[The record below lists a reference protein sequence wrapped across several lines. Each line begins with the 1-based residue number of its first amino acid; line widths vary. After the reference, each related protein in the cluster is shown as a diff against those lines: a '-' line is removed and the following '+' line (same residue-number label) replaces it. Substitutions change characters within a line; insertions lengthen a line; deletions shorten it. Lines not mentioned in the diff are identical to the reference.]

1 MPKIIK
7 NGIEYAGASHAEN
20 VSYDNST
27 SGLSAT
33 DVQSAVDEVNSHAQ
47 NRAAA
52 SGGTAVSLVT
62 TGDKYN
68 WNNAV
73 LKFGINS
80 SNYATIWGV
89 GSYSVLLVFGFAQG
103 IGCVSLIV
111 NISNN
116 ALSVV
121 SMGTGTAWSSSNLTF
136 SYNSTGKYVIIQS
149 PQSSYSYLTVIKG
162 GLTS

>member
-1 MPKIIK
+1 MADISQIK
-7 NGIEYAGASHAEN
+7 TPNGTT
-20 VSYDNST
+20 YDINAKKVNGHT
-27 SGLSAT
+27 VGT
-33 DVQSAVDEVNSHAQ
+33 DVPANALFTDTTYESKSAV
-47 NRAAA
+47 
-52 SGGTAVSLVT
+52 SGGTDVSLVT
-62 TGDKYN
+62 TGEKYN
-68 WNNAV
+68 WNNMV
-73 LKFGINS
+73 YKFGINS

-136 SYNSTGKYVIIQS
+136 SYNSTNKYVLIQS

-162 GLTS
+162 GLTA